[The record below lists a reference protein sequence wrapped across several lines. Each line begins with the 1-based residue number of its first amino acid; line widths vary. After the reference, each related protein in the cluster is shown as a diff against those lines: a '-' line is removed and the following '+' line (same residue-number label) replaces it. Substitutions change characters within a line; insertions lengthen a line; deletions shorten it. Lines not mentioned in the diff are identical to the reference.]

1 MSAFTPE
8 TWPFSLDLLPDEA
21 HLVGGSVRD
30 RLLHR
35 QSAYLDL
42 DFVLPQDAV
51 KTASMIARSCDA
63 GFVVLDQ
70 ARQIARVVFEQ
81 MTVDFAQQQGDSL
94 EADLRRRDFTVNAI
108 AYHPH
113 SQTLID
119 PLEGKADI
127 ASKTIRMVSYENLAA
142 DPLRLMRAYR
152 QAAQL
157 GFTLSPA
164 TQSAINQ
171 LSPHLAAISI
181 ERVRQELDALLSV
194 PVGTDQLT
202 PILHSQLLQFC
213 LPHFNASN
221 IEQIAA
227 IDQATEQLTKDLP
240 AYVKRLRGWLKP
252 VPAGF
257 YRSWIK
263 VTKLSRLIGQDEA
276 TAEADLATLKYS
288 RTEAQVALTLVK
300 LQPEI
305 EMIHREPL
313 SQAQQF
319 FLFKA
324 AGESFPAV
332 SLLGL
337 AQGVSMMVL
346 QPMIKRFLDLND
358 PVAHPQVL
366 ITGRTLIKRLGMK
379 PGPEIGNLL
388 KAVELAQANGEI
400 NDQEEAI
407 AWVKQLKPYEF
418 KP

>member
-1 MSAFTPE
+1 MSAFLPVFTPE
-8 TWPFSLDLLPDEA
+8 DWPFPLDLLPADA
-21 HLVGGSVRD
+21 YLVGGSVRD

-35 QSAYLDL
+35 QPAYLDL

-51 KTASMIARSCDA
+51 KTASMLARSCNA
-63 GFVVLDQ
+63 GFVVLDR

-119 PLEGKADI
+119 PLAGKADI
-127 ASKTIRMVSYENLAA
+127 ASKTMRMVSYENLAA

-157 GFTLSPA
+157 GFTVSPA
-164 TQSAINQ
+164 TQSAIDQ
-171 LSPHLAAISI
+171 LSPHLSAISI

-194 PVGTDQLT
+194 PAGTNQLT

-213 LPHFNASN
+213 LPHFNASS

-227 IDQATEQLTKDLP
+227 IDRATEQLAKDLP
-240 AYVKRLRGWLKP
+240 AYAKKLSGWLKP

-263 VTKLSRLIGQDEA
+263 ATKLSRLIGPDQA
-276 TAEADLATLKYS
+276 SAEAALATLKYS
-288 RTEAQVALTLVK
+288 RTEAQIALTLVK
-300 LQPEI
+300 LQSEI
-305 EMIHREPL
+305 DMMRREPL
-313 SQAQQF
+313 SRAHQF
-319 FLFKA
+319 SLFRA

-337 AQGVSMMVL
+337 AQGVSMTVL
-346 QPMIKRFLDLND
+346 QPMINRFLDPDD

-366 ITGRTLIKRLGMK
+366 VTGRTLIKRLGMK
-379 PGPEIGNLL
+379 PGPEIGRLL
-388 KAVELAQANGEI
+388 KAVELAQARGEVSSR
-400 NDQEEAI
+400 EAAI
-407 AWVKQLKPYEF
+407 AWVRRLKS
-418 KP
+418 